1 MDKIRNELIQ
11 RHEHKLARSNA
22 RVRQREK
29 FSVRAMVFKDEEVEI
44 DRPRTHVYVA
54 RASEGVFDAQE
65 TRHHLI
71 GREKRRAAQ
80 FRNHVEKRRLVL
92 IFDRLRFVNTRES
105 NNIQASVEHAANGE
119 QQVSSAIAEIGT
131 KADVSVLYHRS
142 MSQLLTLIWLKWRLL
157 RNSLRSSKAVMNKV
171 ASVLGTLLAL
181 ALSLMVAMGL
191 GVAAYALTRPD
202 VWGEALRHARTPDLP
217 ETASVEF
224 IFFSIF
230 GILYLM
236 WATVPLSIGGS
247 KQFDA
252 GKLLMYPIT
261 LRKLFAV
268 DFVSELTTLHS
279 VFAVP
284 AVLALCIGAG
294 LGSGNLTTTLIIAF
308 PAILFGIALSKWLS
322 TVIGSLVRRKRAR
335 GETIIAMIGAIAG
348 LSAAA
353 AGQVAPILVKHAES
367 IRYLRWTPPGAAAF
381 LLTTDAAAD
390 QAGYATALIAL
401 TGYAVVL
408 VIATYWLARR
418 AALGLE
424 GKRRRKVSVQP
435 TTVEAY
441 SGWQL
446 PFMSPQLSA
455 VLEKEL
461 RYAMRNAQI
470 RMMALMPLILIVI
483 RFVNSRRWA
492 ATRPQASGDFLAYG
506 SGLLP
511 LGGVLY
517 VFLIL
522 AGLSCNIFA
531 FEEGGMRT
539 LILSPVDRR
548 KILFGKNI
556 AVILIALVFSTALL
570 ILNEII
576 FRDLRFRDI
585 LFVALSF
592 VVFAALSSSMGNWI
606 SLRFPKHMRFSK
618 RLNVTGVAGLLLIPM
633 VIVLATPPLLATVVG
648 FVTRN
653 VLNVYTSLAVMA
665 LLSVGFY
672 FLALNFQGR
681 SLAAREIEILEA
693 VREPADE

>member
-1 MDKIRNELIQ
+1 
-11 RHEHKLARSNA
+11 
-22 RVRQREK
+22 
-29 FSVRAMVFKDEEVEI
+29 
-44 DRPRTHVYVA
+44 
-54 RASEGVFDAQE
+54 
-65 TRHHLI
+65 
-71 GREKRRAAQ
+71 
-80 FRNHVEKRRLVL
+80 
-92 IFDRLRFVNTRES
+92 
-105 NNIQASVEHAANGE
+105 
-119 QQVSSAIAEIGT
+119 
-131 KADVSVLYHRS
+131 

-157 RNSLRSSKAVMNKV
+157 RNSLRSSKAVVNKA
-171 ASVLGTLLAL
+171 ASLLGTLLAL
-181 ALSLMVAMGL
+181 ALSLAVAVIL
-191 GVAAYALTRPD
+191 GFAAYALTRPD
-202 VWGEALRHARTPDLP
+202 VLGDALRRARTQDLP
-217 ETASVEF
+217 EAASVEL

-335 GETIIAMIGAIAG
+335 GETIVALIGAVAG
-348 LSAAA
+348 LGAAA
-353 AGQVAPILVKHAES
+353 AGQVAPILVKHADS

-381 LLTTDAAAD
+381 LLTTNAEADRVSYAA
-390 QAGYATALIAL
+390 TLIAL
-401 TGYAVVL
+401 SSYAVAL
-408 VIATYWLARR
+408 VVVTYWLARR

-435 TTVEAY
+435 TTVEDY
-441 SGWQL
+441 SGWKL
-446 PFMSPQLSA
+446 PFISAQLSA

-461 RYAMRNAQI
+461 RYAMRNAQV
-470 RMMALMPLILIVI
+470 RMMALMPLILILI
-483 RFVNSRRWA
+483 RFVNSRRWGT
-492 ATRPQASGDFLAYG
+492 TRPPAADDFLAYG

-522 AGLSCNIFA
+522 AGISCNSFA

-548 KILFGKNI
+548 KILLGKNI
-556 AVILIALVFSTALL
+556 TVTLIALVFSTVLL
-570 ILNEII
+570 ILNTII
-576 FRDLRFRDI
+576 FQDLSFRAI

-592 VVFAALSSSMGNWI
+592 VVFAAISSTIGNWI
-606 SLRFPKHMRFSK
+606 SIRFPKRMRFGK
-618 RLNVTGVAGLLLIPM
+618 RLNLSGVAGLFLIPM
-633 VIVLATPPLLATVVG
+633 VILLAAPPLLATVVG
-648 FVTRN
+648 YVTRN
-653 VLNVYTSLAVMA
+653 LLNVYTSLALMA
-665 LLSVGFY
+665 LLSLGLY
-672 FLALNFQGR
+672 FVVLNFQGR
-681 SLAAREIEILEA
+681 LLAAREIEILEA